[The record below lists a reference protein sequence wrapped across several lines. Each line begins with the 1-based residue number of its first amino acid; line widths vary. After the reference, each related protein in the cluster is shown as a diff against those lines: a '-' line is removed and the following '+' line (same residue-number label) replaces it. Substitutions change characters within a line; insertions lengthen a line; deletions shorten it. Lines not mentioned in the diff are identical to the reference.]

1 MNQSMRCNPKLLI
14 DGKLIQSLK
23 NANFTDGGSNTLQT
37 LTATFTDPD
46 LENIQLF
53 NKLVEFY
60 LNAGSEDGV
69 PLFRGY
75 IKQVNATNSAI
86 SISAQDP
93 RIFLSGKDSFPVS
106 LTEKNNYD
114 GFTLSQFLYDFI
126 TDEINNNST
135 LIGTDD
141 INEIDKPSFL
151 TNIRGVENIPYD
163 IVSSNVEQKV
173 DTDDPLK
180 VFGYSL
186 GILHGEESSSII
198 FIKQKDK
205 DEVDPVCTFTYSD
218 GIVKLKYKERAPPS
232 FGVASGTVGDEEF
245 VTTFEYGNAPKGKVG
260 LRLQE
265 SFEDKSTAMDNI
277 LARIITEQENTKE
290 ISLEV
295 SKGYYYNTESLIN
308 IDVPDT
314 NIYGT
319 YRITSKSINYSET
332 SLTCILNLNKKRV
345 KISEYIN

>member
-1 MNQSMRCNPKLLI
+1 M
-14 DGKLIQSLK
+14 
-23 NANFTDGGSNTLQT
+23 
-37 LTATFTDPD
+37 
-46 LENIQLF
+46 
-53 NKLVEFY
+53 
-60 LNAGSEDGV
+60 
-69 PLFRGY
+69 
-75 IKQVNATNSAI
+75 
-86 SISAQDP
+86 
-93 RIFLSGKDSFPVS
+93 
-106 LTEKNNYD
+106 
-114 GFTLSQFLYDFI
+114 
-126 TDEINNNST
+126 
-135 LIGTDD
+135 
-141 INEIDKPSFL
+141 
-151 TNIRGVENIPYD
+151 ENIPYD

>member
-75 IKQVNATNSAI
+75 IKQVNASNSGI

-126 TDEINNNST
+126 N
-135 LIGTDD
+135 
-141 INEIDKPSFL
+141 F
-151 TNIRGVENIPYD
+151 
-163 IVSSNVEQKV
+163 
-173 DTDDPLK
+173 
-180 VFGYSL
+180 
-186 GILHGEESSSII
+186 
-198 FIKQKDK
+198 
-205 DEVDPVCTFTYSD
+205 
-218 GIVKLKYKERAPPS
+218 
-232 FGVASGTVGDEEF
+232 
-245 VTTFEYGNAPKGKVG
+245 
-260 LRLQE
+260 
-265 SFEDKSTAMDNI
+265 
-277 LARIITEQENTKE
+277 
-290 ISLEV
+290 
-295 SKGYYYNTESLIN
+295 
-308 IDVPDT
+308 
-314 NIYGT
+314 
-319 YRITSKSINYSET
+319 
-332 SLTCILNLNKKRV
+332 
-345 KISEYIN
+345 